1 MYQFWVWIL
10 LTIFSNYNESNSKC
24 NHLANLNVNNHTH
37 KEKEISKFECQIMK
51 YQLWIS
57 LWRKWS
63 KMKHEGLE
71 CVNNIWH
78 IEVYENMMIFY
89 YSMIHIKF
97 PIFVK
102 SLLVLK
108 TIFFLKEKRKDVT
121 NNLKWPEK
129 K

>member
-1 MYQFWVWIL
+1 
-10 LTIFSNYNESNSKC
+10 
-24 NHLANLNVNNHTH
+24 
-37 KEKEISKFECQIMK
+37 
-51 YQLWIS
+51 
-57 LWRKWS
+57 
-63 KMKHEGLE
+63 MKHEGLE

>member
-1 MYQFWVWIL
+1 
-10 LTIFSNYNESNSKC
+10 
-24 NHLANLNVNNHTH
+24 
-37 KEKEISKFECQIMK
+37 
-51 YQLWIS
+51 
-57 LWRKWS
+57 
-63 KMKHEGLE
+63 MKHEGFE

-89 YSMIHIKF
+89 YAMIHIKF
-97 PIFVK
+97 PNFVK

-108 TIFFLKEKRKDVT
+108 TIFKKRRKKKDVT